1 MEYVGAIHEL
11 PLQDLRDISNMDDII
26 EQARNILKIESDAVS
41 ALIERIDENF
51 IAAVEIMYSCQG
63 KIVVTG
69 MGKSGIIGKKIA
81 ATLASTGTPAFFLNP
96 AEGGHGDIGV
106 ISKGDVVLAISNS
119 GETEEIIRILPT
131 LKRLEIRI
139 VAMTGSSQSALAKTA
154 DTTLDISV
162 KQEACPMGLAPTAS
176 TTATL
181 ALGDALAITL
191 LNKKGFTEEDFAFFH
206 PGGNLGRRLLTT
218 VEDLMHTGGAVPAVN
233 TDSLMKDAIIEI
245 SSKRLGITAVTDNSE
260 KLLGVITDGDLR
272 RGLEKYG
279 DKFFSLKAG
288 DVMTHRP
295 KTITSNVLAAK
306 AVALMEKYSITVL
319 MVTDEEDNIEGVIHL
334 HDLLKAGIV

>member
-1 MEYVGAIHEL
+1 
-11 PLQDLRDISNMDDII
+11 MDNII
-26 EQARNILKIESDAVS
+26 QQAKNILKIEADAVS
-41 ALIERIDENF
+41 SLIDRIDESF
-51 IAAVEIMYSCQG
+51 IQAVEILYSCQG

-96 AEGGHGDIGV
+96 AEGGHGAIGV
-106 ISKGDVVLAISNS
+106 VSKGDVALAISNS
-119 GETEEIIRILPT
+119 GETEELIRILPT

-139 VAMTGSSQSALAKTA
+139 IAMVGNNQSTLAKTS
-154 DTTLDISV
+154 DIFLDVSV
-162 KQEACPMGLAPTAS
+162 KEEACPMGLAPTAS

-181 ALGDALAITL
+181 AMGDALAITL
-191 LNKKGFTEEDFAFFH
+191 LNRKGFTEEDFAFFH
-206 PGGNLGRRLLTT
+206 PGGNLGRRLLLT
-218 VEDLMHTGGAVPAVN
+218 VEDLMHVGSAVPYVD
-233 TDSLMKDAIIEI
+233 TDSLMRDAIIEI
-245 SSKRLGITAVTDNSE
+245 SSKRLGITAVTDNSL

-279 DKFFSLKAG
+279 DKFFSLRAG

-295 KTITSNVLAAK
+295 KTITCNMLAAK
-306 AVALMEKYSITVL
+306 AVALMEKFSITVL
-319 MVTDEEDNIEGVIHL
+319 MVTDEEDNIKGVLHL

>member
-1 MEYVGAIHEL
+1 
-11 PLQDLRDISNMDDII
+11 MDKII
-26 EQARNILKIESDAVS
+26 QQAKNILKIEADAVS
-41 ALIERIDENF
+41 SLIDRIDESF
-51 IAAVEIMYSCQG
+51 IQAVEILYSCQG

-106 ISKGDVVLAISNS
+106 VSKGDVALAISNS
-119 GETEEIIRILPT
+119 GETEELIRILPT

-139 VAMTGSSQSALAKTA
+139 IAMVGNNQSTLAKTS
-154 DTTLDISV
+154 DIFLDVSV
-162 KQEACPMGLAPTAS
+162 KEEACPMGLAPTAS

-181 ALGDALAITL
+181 AMGDALAITL
-191 LNKKGFTEEDFAFFH
+191 LNRKGFTEEDFAFFH
-206 PGGNLGRRLLTT
+206 PGGNLGRRLLLT
-218 VEDLMHTGGAVPAVN
+218 VEDLMHMGSAVPSVN
-233 TDSLMKDAIIEI
+233 TDSLMRDAIIEI
-245 SSKRLGITAVTDNSE
+245 SSKRLGITAVTDNSL

-279 DKFFSLKAG
+279 DKFFSLRAG

-295 KTITSNVLAAK
+295 KTITCNMLAAK
-306 AVALMEKYSITVL
+306 AVALMEKFSITVL
-319 MVTDEEDNIEGVIHL
+319 MVTDEEDNIKGVLHL